1 LTRLVASD
9 AGRKC
14 GEREAG
20 FSKAQPISRWK
31 VIEGLDF
38 WSFGAYY

>member
-1 LTRLVASD
+1 MRAETVAD
-9 AGRKC
+9 EKQ
-14 GEREAG
+14 G

-38 WSFGAYY
+38 WSFSAYY